1 MIHDLENPRS
11 LPYNRFNAFSTE
23 DRNTGDLMWLAAK
36 ILNVSYVLDK
46 EIELNVIQSYNYI

>member
-1 MIHDLENPRS
+1 MTMPQ
-11 LPYNRFNAFSTE
+11 
-23 DRNTGDLMWLAAK
+23 MWLAAK